1 MGAAIFWTFPLFIM
15 NLLFPISLFQVP
27 DEPFLNTATIPEVD
41 RSYESSP
48 VAPPPPL
55 FNSPP
60 PGREENTSLIRK
72 TKDEIMEESVKL
84 ILFAPNW
91 TIHRAV
97 HPIAGNFLLE
107 SRTSRSTFIV
117 SLTPQCWCFRD
128 CRCWKS
134 EEFLRKSC
142 WRPLKIRSN
151 RSPKKSRSELN

>member
-1 MGAAIFWTFPLFIM
+1 M

-84 ILFAPNW
+84 ILFAPN
-91 TIHRAV
+91 
-97 HPIAGNFLLE
+97 
-107 SRTSRSTFIV
+107 
-117 SLTPQCWCFRD
+117 
-128 CRCWKS
+128 
-134 EEFLRKSC
+134 
-142 WRPLKIRSN
+142 
-151 RSPKKSRSELN
+151 